1 MIEGSAG
8 RVQRVNG
15 PVVEVTGLKGVAAAE
30 LLEVGADRLP
40 AEAIMIRDGVV
51 TAQVYAYTGGLA
63 PGAQAHALGRPLSVA
78 LGPGLLGGVFDGA
91 MQPLDDA
98 GDMLS
103 AAGRLAPRAAR
114 RWDFQPRAKA
124 GSDVAS
130 GTLLGAI
137 QETAVI
143 EHRLLVPPG
152 MRGRLTW
159 IARAGAYSGDDLLAT
174 IGGDAHIRFST
185 YWPVRKARPVAERLP
200 AGQPL
205 VTGQRVLD
213 LLYPIA
219 KGSTACVPGGF
230 GTGKTMLLQQM
241 AKWSDADV
249 IVYVACGERGNEM
262 ADVLDEF
269 PRLVDPRTGRS
280 LMDRTVIIANTS
292 NMPVMAREA
301 SIYTGV
307 TIAEYYRDMGYHSM
321 VIADSTSRWAEALR
335 EFASRTG
342 QLPAEEGYPA
352 ALSSNLAAFYERAG
366 YARTLAGYEASVTVI
381 GAVSPPGGDM
391 TEPVTAHTTRFVRS
405 LWSLDRDLAYARH
418 YPAVGW
424 TDSFSRDAERLASWQ
439 AAHGDPL
446 WGTRRERVIKLLGE
460 SDRLRAVAELIGRTA
475 LPDRERIVL
484 MAAELIRAGVL
495 QQSALSPN
503 DAHCTPPKQA
513 ALMDAVIQVYDQCS
527 DMVRSGVPASI
538 IEGVDLSA
546 LVRAKDA
553 GGPEDTDAAAMARDH
568 VFAQLEAVK

>member
-1 MIEGSAG
+1 MIDDPTGK
-8 RVQRVNG
+8 VQRVNG
-15 PVVEVTGLKGVAAAE
+15 PVVEVAGLKGVAAAE
-30 LLEVGADRLP
+30 LLEVGPLRLP
-40 AEAIMIRDGVV
+40 GEAIMIRSGVV

-63 PGAQAHALGRPLSVA
+63 PGAEVRALGRPLSVR
-78 LGPGLLGGVFDGA
+78 LGPGLLGGVFDGT
-91 MQPLDDA
+91 MLPLDGA
-98 GDMLS
+98 GEMLS
-103 AAGRLAPRAAR
+103 AADRLVPRTEK
-114 RWDFQPRAKA
+114 RWEFQPRAKA
-124 GSDVAS
+124 GDLVAA
-130 GTLLGAI
+130 GALLGVV
-137 QETAVI
+137 QETPVI

-159 IARAGAYSGDDLLAT
+159 IAGAGAYSGNDLLAKL
-174 IGGDAHIRFST
+174 GGDLRIPFSSH
-185 YWPVRKARPVAERLP
+185 WPVRRPRPVAERLP
-200 AGQPL
+200 AGGPL

-307 TIAEYYRDMGYHSM
+307 TIAEYFRDMGYHSM

-352 ALSSNLAAFYERAG
+352 SLSSNLAAFYERAG
-366 YARTLAGYEASVTVI
+366 YARTLAGGEASVTVI

-391 TEPVTAHTTRFVRS
+391 TEPVTAHTTRFVRC

-424 TDSFSRDAERLASWQ
+424 TDSFSRDAQGLASWQ
-439 AAHGDPL
+439 AARGDPL
-446 WGTRRERVIKLLGE
+446 WGTRRERVIALLGE
-460 SDRLRAVAELIGRTA
+460 SDRLRSVAELIGRSA
-475 LPDRERIVL
+475 LPDRERVVL
-484 MAAELIRAGVL
+484 LAAELIREAVL
-495 QQSALSPN
+495 QQSALSLN
-503 DAHCTPPKQA
+503 DAYCAPPKQA
-513 ALMDAVIQVYDQCS
+513 ALMDAVLQVYDRGI
-527 DMVRSGVPASI
+527 DLVRGGVPASL
-538 IEGVDLSA
+538 IEGVDASP

-553 GGPEDTDAAAMARDH
+553 GGPEDTSAVGAARDH
-568 VFAQLEAVK
+568 VFAVLEALK